1 VRKLRRLK
9 WACSGERRDEYRV
22 LVKIPEVKSRLEDI
36 VIDGRL
42 ILSGYSRNRMV
53 E

>member
-1 VRKLRRLK
+1 ME

-22 LVKIPEVKSRLEDI
+22 LVKIPEGKSRLEDI
-36 VIDGRL
+36 VIDGTL
-42 ILSGYSRNRMV
+42 ILGGYSRNGMV